1 MKQCILDTGSR
12 AATPAQDSAA
22 AATGSRGPAA
32 AGGTGPPPAISLQS
46 DPPRP
51 GSAQPPMRVG
61 LIDPYRFTR
70 ECLANAFSLLHRDL
84 VVLPFVTVAD
94 CVAPG
99 QPALDLLAYYSH
111 DDGPATEVILA
122 DLAELRR
129 VFGTVPVV
137 VLSDAT
143 NAAEPEVI
151 RSMFRNGAQ
160 GFIPTQF
167 TGIPVA
173 LAAIRFVQAGGTF
186 APLDLLLDGPPAPAP
201 AAPAAP
207 APLAPLPGPLT
218 ARQHAVLGHLRQG
231 KANKII
237 AYDLGVSESTV
248 KVHIKNIMR
257 KMGATNRTQAVY
269 KAQMASSGGA
279 LAVAE
284 AGPD

>member
-1 MKQCILDTGSR
+1 MKQRILDTGSR
-12 AATPAQDSAA
+12 AAPPAQDSAA
-22 AATGSRGPAA
+22 AATGSRGPAT
-32 AGGTGPPPAISLQS
+32 AGGTDPPPAISLQS
-46 DPPRP
+46 DPPQP
-51 GSAQPPMRVG
+51 GTAQPPMRVG

-94 CVAPG
+94 CVAPA
-99 QPALDLLAYYSH
+99 QPPLDLLAYYSH

-129 VFGTVPVV
+129 VLGTVPVV

-143 NAAEPEVI
+143 SASEPELI

-186 APLDLLLDGPPAPAP
+186 APLDLLLDGPPPAP

-207 APLAPLPGPLT
+207 GPLAPLPGPLT
-218 ARQHAVLGHLRQG
+218 ARQRAVLGHLRQG
-231 KANKII
+231 KANKNI

-269 KAQMASSGGA
+269 KAQMASSSGA
-279 LAVAE
+279 IAVTE
-284 AGPD
+284 AAPD